1 MKKYF
6 NVTLLIIVVMLFA
19 LTSCASMKYENYSF
33 ADPSVIFQTDFTE
46 LPNEINLGHNIRLVD
61 GEIYSLAPK
70 GAGTGWNLNVP
81 FGDGTSVSFRI
92 KLGEKINPPHP
103 GSHINFLT
111 NGPSR
116 LCINIDQSGIGSFW
130 QIGEK
135 FSGSAKHTKKSIKTG
150 EWYDVK
156 FLLYERSI
164 VVFINGSN
172 VKTVRINKD
181 LPSVGNLTFEC
192 HNEMWIDDLNI
203 TKFTNYE
210 VVKK

>member
-6 NVTLLIIVVMLFA
+6 SYILAIMVIALFTLS
-19 LTSCASMKYENYSF
+19 SCTSMKFENYSF
-33 ADPSVIFQTDFTE
+33 TDPSVLFQSDFSE
-46 LPNEINLGHNIRLVD
+46 LPDEVNLDHNIRLVD

-70 GAGTGWNLNVP
+70 GAGTGWSLNVP

-103 GSHINFLT
+103 GSHINFLSS
-111 NGPSR
+111 GPGR

-130 QIGEK
+130 QIGENFFGGGK
-135 FSGSAKHTKKSIKTG
+135 RTEKSIKTD

-164 VVFINGSN
+164 VMFLNGSK
-172 VKTVRINKD
+172 VKTVQINKD
-181 LPSVGNLTFEC
+181 LPYVGNLTFEC
-192 HNEMWIDDLNI
+192 HNEMWIDDLVV
-203 TKFTNYE
+203 TKFTDYE